1 MSLVGKEI
9 IEFSAQA
16 YHDGKFITVT
26 NEDVKGNGQFF
37 VSTQQTF
44 HLFAQLN
51 LVTFKSNTKHLNLLM

>member
-26 NEDVKGNGQFF
+26 NEDV
-37 VSTQQTF
+37 
-44 HLFAQLN
+44 
-51 LVTFKSNTKHLNLLM
+51 